1 LVDLPGIIK
10 IKKGNKVMPLTRRN
24 FLISGSLSV
33 AAGALSPLLVQA
45 EKTKPSRAA
54 DLKDWDSVRREFE
67 LAPDYVH
74 LALFFLA
81 SHPRPVRQ
89 AIEQYRE
96 KIDANPLLSVDSAI
110 FEPTN
115 ENIPRQ
121 VCQAIASYIGSDP
134 QDIALTQNTTTGLAL
149 LYHGLPLREGDEILT
164 TTHDHYVHHESIR
177 LATARCGATW
187 RKIPLFDSY
196 NSISPDEIAERVR
209 KAIGPKTRAVGV
221 TWVHSSSGVRLPI
234 ARIAESVAEANRGRD
249 EKDRVLLIVD
259 GVHGLGVEDP
269 KITALGCDAF
279 AAGTHKWMF
288 GPRGTGFVWARRA
301 VWQKMRP
308 VIPSFFSLE
317 PYEAWEREQEPQP
330 PPHAAWF
337 SPGGFQAFEHYFAL
351 PTAIHFHQ
359 NIGPTRITARIH
371 ELNGQMKE
379 GLARMPHI
387 QLYTPRDENLSAGIV
402 CFDVKGIKPEQ
413 VVKRLLDQRIVAS
426 TTPYRVTYARVAC
439 SVVNTPKEVDTVLRA
454 IRNIG

>member
-1 LVDLPGIIK
+1 
-10 IKKGNKVMPLTRRN
+10 MPLTRRD
-24 FLISGSLSV
+24 FLVSGSLSL
-33 AAGALSPLLVQA
+33 AAGALSPLLVHA
-45 EKTKPSRAA
+45 AKSKPSTPP
-54 DLKDWDSVRREFE
+54 DFKDWESVRREFD
-67 LAPDYVH
+67 LAPDYIH

-81 SHPRPVRQ
+81 SHPRAVRQ

-96 KIDANPLLSVDSAI
+96 RIDANPFVAVDSAI

-115 ENIPRQ
+115 VNIPLQ
-121 VCQAIASYIGSDP
+121 VCQAIASYIGGDP
-134 QDIALTQNTTTGLAL
+134 QHIALTQNTTTGLAL

-177 LATARCGATW
+177 LATGRCGATW

-234 ARIAESVAEANRGRD
+234 ARIAQSVAEANRGRE

-279 AAGTHKWMF
+279 ATGTHKWMF
-288 GPRGTGFVWARRA
+288 GPRGTGFVWAKPA
-301 VWQKMRP
+301 VWQRMRP
-308 VIPSFFSLE
+308 IIPTFTSPDIF
-317 PYEAWEREQEPQP
+317 EAWEQEHDPQTP
-330 PPHAAWF
+330 ARAAWF
-337 SPGGFQAFEHYFAL
+337 SPGGFQAFEHYWAL

-359 NIGPTRITARIH
+359 DIGPARVTARIH
-371 ELNGQMKE
+371 ELNGQMKAE
-379 GLARMPHI
+379 LARMPNI
-387 QLYTPRDENLSAGIV
+387 QLYTPRDANLSAGIV
-402 CFDVKGIKPEQ
+402 CFDVKGMKPEQ

-426 TTPYRVTYARVAC
+426 TTPYRVSYARVAC
-439 SVVNTPKEVDTVLRA
+439 SVVNTPQEVDSVLRA
-454 IRNIG
+454 IRQLG

>member
-1 LVDLPGIIK
+1 
-10 IKKGNKVMPLTRRN
+10 MPLTRRD
-24 FLISGSLSV
+24 FLISGSLSL
-33 AAGALSPLLVQA
+33 AAGAFSPLLGQP
-45 EKTKPSRAA
+45 EKTKPSTLA
-54 DLKDWDSVRREFE
+54 DLKDWESVRSQFD

-81 SHPRPVRQ
+81 SHPRPVRE
-89 AIEQYRE
+89 AIDQYRE
-96 KIDANPLLSVDSAI
+96 KIDANPFIAVGSAI
-110 FEPTN
+110 FEPTD
-115 ENIPRQ
+115 ENIPLQ
-121 VCQAIASYIGSDP
+121 VCRAIASYIGGDSRE
-134 QDIALTQNTTTGLAL
+134 IALTQNTTTGLAL

-177 LATARCGATW
+177 LATGRCGATW

-196 NSISPDEIAERVR
+196 NSISPDEIAQRVR

-234 ARIAESVAEANRGRD
+234 ARIAESIADANRDRG

-288 GPRGTGFVWARRA
+288 GPRGTGFIWAKPA

-317 PYEAWEREQEPQP
+317 PYEAWEQEHAPQTP
-330 PPHAAWF
+330 AHAAWF

-351 PTAIHFHQ
+351 PAAVRFHL
-359 NIGPTRITARIH
+359 NIGPARITARIH
-371 ELNGQMKE
+371 ELNAQMKD
-379 GLARMPHI
+379 GLAGMSNV
-387 QLYTPRDENLSAGIV
+387 QLYTPRDENLSAGMV
-402 CFDVKGIKPEQ
+402 CFDVKGTKPGQ

-426 TTPYRVTYARVAC
+426 TTPYRVSYARLAC
-439 SVVNTPKEVDTVLRA
+439 SVVNTSQEIDTVLRA
-454 IRNIG
+454 IRQLG

>member
-1 LVDLPGIIK
+1 
-10 IKKGNKVMPLTRRN
+10 MPLTRRN
-24 FLISGSLSV
+24 FLINGSLSL

-45 EKTKPSRAA
+45 EKTKPSATA
-54 DLKDWDSVRREFE
+54 NFKDWESVRREFE
-67 LAPDYVH
+67 LAPDFIH

-81 SHPRPVRQ
+81 SHPRAVRD
-89 AIEQYRE
+89 AIEHYRA
-96 KIDANPLLSVDSAI
+96 KIDANPLLTVDNAI
-110 FEPTN
+110 FEQTDQ
-115 ENIPRQ
+115 NIPVQ
-121 VCQAIASYIGSDP
+121 VCRAIATYIGGDA

-149 LYHGLPLREGDEILT
+149 LYHGLPLREGDEIVT
-164 TTHDHYVHHESIR
+164 TTHDHYAHHESIR
-177 LATARCGATW
+177 LATGRCGATW
-187 RKIPLFDSY
+187 RKISLFDSY
-196 NSISPDEIAERVR
+196 NSISPDQIAERVR

-269 KITALGCDAF
+269 KVTALGCDAF

-288 GPRGTGFVWARRA
+288 GPRGTGFVWAKPS

-317 PYEAWEREQEPQP
+317 PYEAWEEEHAPQLP
-330 PPHAAWF
+330 ARAAWF

-351 PTAIHFHQ
+351 PTAIQFHQ
-359 NIGPTRITARIH
+359 NIGSARITARIH

-379 GLARMPHI
+379 GLARMPDI
-387 QLYTPRDENLSAGIV
+387 QLYTPRDENLSAGMV
-402 CFDVKGIKPEQ
+402 CFDLKGMKPEQ

-426 TTPYRVTYARVAC
+426 TTPYRVSYARLAC
-439 SVVNTPKEVDTVLRA
+439 GVVNTPQEVETVLRA
-454 IRNIG
+454 IRNLV